1 MGLRNTFTSYIRFM
15 VLLAPLIIIPTMAIF
30 GSLFNGDTKGLFYI
44 LGLTITMTFGSL
56 ISAAVQKPGPG
67 KPVEGKDEAQGS
79 MAPAYSPA
87 CNIIGSS
94 ITGWGTTYSLPCHD
108 ALALAYTA
116 TYFLFPMFLNNSINF
131 FVICG
136 ILLISILNAYYR
148 ILSPMFCVTGI
159 DVVAGWG
166 TGFILGAAWFLIIQ
180 YLGGSTYFQH
190 SDSDRQQCKL
200 DKKSFRCKKTTKAT

>member
-15 VLLAPLIIIPTMAIF
+15 VLLTPLVIIPTMAIF

-67 KPVEGKDEAQGS
+67 KPVEGTDGAASS

-116 TYFLFPMFLNNSINF
+116 TYFLFPMFLNNNINF
-131 FVICG
+131 LVICG

-180 YLGGSTYFQH
+180 HLNGSTYFQH

>member
-67 KPVEGKDEAQGS
+67 KPVEGKDGAQVS

-148 ILSPMFCVTGI
+148 ILSTMFCVTGI